1 MLPLPLVR
9 ILGLPILEAYKK
21 KHADVRG
28 QLDAWQV
35 DVERQN
41 WTSSHDIRQRYGS
54 ADFLADNRVIF
65 DIKGNKHRL
74 VVQVRYQNGLVVVQW
89 VGTHA
94 EYSKKKF

>member
-1 MLPLPLVR
+1 MKIV
-9 ILGLPILEAYKK
+9 GLPILEAYKK

-28 QLDAWQV
+28 HLDAWQV

-41 WTSSHDIRQRYGS
+41 WSASHDIKQRYAS
-54 ADFLADNRVIF
+54 ADFLSDNRVIF
-65 DIKGNKHRL
+65 NIKGNKHRL
-74 VVQVRYQNGLVVVQW
+74 VVQVQYQYGMVMVQW

>member
-1 MLPLPLVR
+1 MR
-9 ILGLPILEAYKK
+9 ILGLTILEAYKK
-21 KHADVRG
+21 KHADARG
-28 QLDAWQV
+28 QLEAWQV
-35 DVERQN
+35 DVERQD
-41 WTSSHDIRQRYGS
+41 WKSPHDIKQRYGS

-74 VVQVRYQNGLVVVQW
+74 VVHVRYQNGLVLVQW

>member
-1 MLPLPLVR
+1 MR
-9 ILGLPILEAYKK
+9 IVGLPILEAYKK

-41 WTSSHDIRQRYGS
+41 WGSSHDIRQRYGS

-65 DIKGNKHRL
+65 DIKGNEPAASHRAR
-74 VVQVRYQNGLVVVQW
+74 VVQ
-89 VGTHA
+89 
-94 EYSKKKF
+94 KKTARAAFQRTDTSQ

>member
-1 MLPLPLVR
+1 MR

-21 KHADVRG
+21 KHADARG

-35 DVERQN
+35 DVEWQN

-74 VVQVRYQNGLVVVQW
+74 VVQVRYRNGLVVVQW
-89 VGTHA
+89 VATHA
-94 EYSKKKF
+94 EYSKKSIKATGP

>member
-1 MLPLPLVR
+1 MFPEPFMR

-28 QLDAWQV
+28 QLNAWQV
-35 DVERQN
+35 DVERQK
-41 WTSSHDIRQRYGS
+41 WTSSHDIKQRYGG

-65 DIKGNKHRL
+65 DIEGNKYRL
-74 VVQVRYQNGLVVVQW
+74 VVQVWYRHGLLVVQW
-89 VGTHA
+89 IGTHA

>member
-1 MLPLPLVR
+1 MR

-21 KHADVRG
+21 KHADARG

-41 WTSSHDIRQRYGS
+41 WSSSHDIRQRYGS

-94 EYSKKKF
+94 E